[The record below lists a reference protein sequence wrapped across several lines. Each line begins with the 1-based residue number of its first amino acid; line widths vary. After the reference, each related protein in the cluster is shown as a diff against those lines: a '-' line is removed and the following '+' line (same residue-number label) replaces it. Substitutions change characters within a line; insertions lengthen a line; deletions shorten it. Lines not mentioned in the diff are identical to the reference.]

1 MCPYGSSPRQP
12 FPGHPLQRPGA
23 VIYARSAIIDGGL
36 TPVDFVHSSLGSTEP
51 EGVEAEGGD
60 RAVRTGLEHGIGL

>member
-1 MCPYGSSPRQP
+1 M
-12 FPGHPLQRPGA
+12 
-23 VIYARSAIIDGGL
+23 IYARSAIIDGGL